1 LSVVGILFVC
11 YLFTGLKTDKLKTGK
26 RLSENRKQKTDN
38 RNIIM
43 NNIQKPHILVYV
55 GLILILVVLVI
66 LVSMISLPQTKK
78 PNNQLP
84 ITNIPISKIPI
95 TNNQSQITPTISYPA
110 PTGTGA
116 SEEIPKTVE
125 DLATQ
130 KQNLKKTLPLQ
141 QADFQITFDYTTD
154 KFVVTLSEPQNT
166 SKQNF
171 FTWLKKNYPLIS
183 IDKFVFEQ

>member
-66 LVSMISLPQTKK
+66 LVSIISLPQSKK
-78 PNNQLP
+78 FNISPSIKP
-84 ITNIPISKIPI
+84 I
-95 TNNQSQITPTISYPA
+95 PTISNHLQPIITITKPPLLS

-116 SEEIPKTVE
+116 SEEIPKAVE
-125 DLATQ
+125 DAATQ
-130 KQNLKKTLPLQ
+130 KQNLKKILPLQ
-141 QADFQITFDYTTD
+141 QANFKITFDYAND
-154 KFVVTLSEPQNT
+154 KFIVALTEPKNS
-166 SKQNF
+166 SKLIF
-171 FTWLKKNYPLIS
+171 FAWLKNNYPLIS
-183 IDKFVFEQ
+183 ISKFIFL